1 MATQRHAERRWALIA
16 QDGRHSWLGRHT
28 DPSEEELS
36 QVTTALAQQ
45 GLSGWLAVTEGVYH
59 SRGELTVMMV
69 RPLHGQASWEDALE
83 AFQEH
88 RRQSL
93 VNST

>member
-1 MATQRHAERRWALIA
+1 MAIKRYNERRWALIA

-28 DPSEEELS
+28 DPSEDELS
-36 QVTTALAQQ
+36 RATATLAQQ

-69 RPLHGQASWEDALE
+69 RPLHGQASWEAALE

-93 VNST
+93 RNST